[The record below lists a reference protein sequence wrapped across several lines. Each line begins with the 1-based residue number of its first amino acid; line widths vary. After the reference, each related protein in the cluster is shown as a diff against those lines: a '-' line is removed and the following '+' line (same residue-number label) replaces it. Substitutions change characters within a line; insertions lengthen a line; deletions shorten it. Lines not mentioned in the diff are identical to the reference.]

1 MDSEKPLVVGIAG
14 SIRNRAGLE
23 PVDGVD
29 KDVESNTL
37 LDQIQE
43 LEQRDSYHENFL
55 DVIRSEIQ
63 DLSLS
68 RMNE

>member
-43 LEQRDSYHENFL
+43 LEQRDIYHENFL